1 MLGTQAKPD
10 PLAGTRLFS
19 APKGWLSGDPVGSGV
34 ADFLADHGY
43 PVLFGPIFSCWRY
56 LLVEPDGFRQD
67 IASLLSLID
76 TNVGLPEVISKSR
89 PM

>member
-1 MLGTQAKPD
+1 MGLVCNSLRAYTPNWNAARQKEKPD

-43 PVLFGPIFSCWRY
+43 PVLFG
-56 LLVEPDGFRQD
+56 Q
-67 IASLLSLID
+67 
-76 TNVGLPEVISKSR
+76 
-89 PM
+89 